1 MISFVCR
8 FHRAKIYALKSV
20 PSNCWKDQY
29 LFRFSRFSRTQCD
42 LIKIHNIPRDI
53 SLEEFFPP
61 LYVFIRMDVSYKDR
75 IGYFLKDE
83 FASQI
88 LLPNF
93 YLASISI
100 KLTSFILF
108 QTSISRQKQFFSPNI
123 FNSLKTLHQ
132 ELQFIPHKKKKNFH
146 WIWHL

>member
-42 LIKIHNIPRDI
+42 LRKYTIFLAIFHSRN
-53 SLEEFFPP
+53 FF
-61 LYVFIRMDVSYKDR
+61 LYVFIRKDVSYKDY

-108 QTSISRQKQFFSPNI
+108 QTSISRQKQFFAPNI
-123 FNSLKTLHQ
+123 SNSLKTLHQ

>member
-1 MISFVCR
+1 MQISSRENLCV
-8 FHRAKIYALKSV
+8 KICAIQLLKGSIFIQIFEV
-20 PSNCWKDQY
+20 FPYPMWSE
-29 LFRFSRFSRTQCD
+29 
-42 LIKIHNIPRDI
+42 KIHNIPRDI

-132 ELQFIPHKKKKNFH
+132 ELQFIPHKKKKKKNFH